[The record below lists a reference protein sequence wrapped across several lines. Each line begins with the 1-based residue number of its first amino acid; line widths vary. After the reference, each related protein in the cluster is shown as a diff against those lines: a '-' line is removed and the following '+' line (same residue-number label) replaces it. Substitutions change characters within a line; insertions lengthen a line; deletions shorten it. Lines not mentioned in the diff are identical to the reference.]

1 MVRLSVR
8 GFALTIS
15 PGHLPLVW
23 LFPPPAH
30 LILSRT
36 SSLRF
41 PDIEP
46 YSSWVRIG
54 AVNNADVHI
63 APEWKQPFFNAIT
76 EAPHCVDFDMS
87 PEPAETSSLDIDDV
101 VQILRQI
108 GCTAIRVSTSQAPH
122 GDYLILDDSYHP
134 LRHDNLWTLCA
145 HVTTHGITLL
155 RGEADNGAVRTR
167 PALSELGQGF
177 GSVDISLPT
186 RSDGIFRLCISQSL
200 LDLFERTNLASA
212 GRMDS
217 LGGRERLERV
227 ARLANRW
234 AEVVSTRAHCESTET
249 LVEISVRAAELE
261 DAKQK
266 VRASGFLNWLQLL
279 EGGATGHRL
288 EERSINIADYVRN
301 LQDTAAEARRQA
313 RAMGD
318 YDQGEAIRMATILDQ
333 NMGHIDTHRF
343 SAIVS
348 AGSSGSGSG

>member
-87 PEPAETSSLDIDDV
+87 PEPAECVCIPTNHRTSSLDIDDV

-217 LGGRERLERV
+217 L
-227 ARLANRW
+227 
-234 AEVVSTRAHCESTET
+234 ET